1 MFEPTKSEETTLKP
15 RALWIEDS
23 ARLELANL
31 CGPVFFRGNCQLN
44 LAEDVTTAVDMLHAN
59 PYDVVIVDVRLPPGS
74 DKHWRNHYRRTGA
87 GKVHSQL
94 GLKLLRWLLGEDDS
108 IYPSK
113 PPAWIDASKFGVFT
127 VESQH
132 EVGPVLRELGV
143 GVYQQKVAD
152 VPDTILD
159 ELISRVLGQAAAS
172 Y

>member
-1 MFEPTKSEETTLKP
+1 MKP

-59 PYDVVIVDVRLPPGS
+59 SYDAVIVDVRLPPGT
-74 DKHWRNHYRRTGA
+74 DKHWRKHYRRTGA

-94 GLKLLRWLLGEDDS
+94 GLKLLRWLLGDTS
-108 IYPSK
+108 IYPAQ
-113 PPAWIDASKFGVFT
+113 PPAWISASKLGVFT

-132 EVGPVLRELGV
+132 EVGPVLRDLGV

-159 ELISRVLGQAAAS
+159 ELITRVLGQVAAS
-172 Y
+172 N